1 MRTFLTIL
9 ISFLVSLAFLFIISN
24 LTAFSQQIDTWTT
37 SQTQQTKTYTYEHDL
52 SKRYYLNKGTVR
64 WDRKSLQKCAD
75 LMEAETHT
83 CDTAIVSVRDR
94 RTENFLYFLV
104 SCTCEELYQFDID
117 EGVTD
122 G

>member
-1 MRTFLTIL
+1 MRTLLTIL
-9 ISFLVSLAFLFIISN
+9 ISFLVALAFLLLISN
-24 LTAFSQQIDTWTT
+24 LTALS
-37 SQTQQTKTYTYEHDL
+37 QQTKTYTYERDL
-52 SKRYYLNKGTVR
+52 SKRYYLNEGTVR

-75 LMEAETHT
+75 LTEAETHT
-83 CDTAIVSVRDR
+83 CDVAIVSVRDR

>member
-1 MRTFLTIL
+1 MKTTLTIL
-9 ISFLVSLAFLFIISN
+9 ISFLVALAFLFLISN
-24 LTAFSQQIDTWTT
+24 LTAAQG
-37 SQTQQTKTYTYEHDL
+37 KTYSYERDL
-52 SKRYYLNKGTVR
+52 SKRYYLNKGSVR
-64 WDRKSLQKCAD
+64 WDRKSLEKCSD